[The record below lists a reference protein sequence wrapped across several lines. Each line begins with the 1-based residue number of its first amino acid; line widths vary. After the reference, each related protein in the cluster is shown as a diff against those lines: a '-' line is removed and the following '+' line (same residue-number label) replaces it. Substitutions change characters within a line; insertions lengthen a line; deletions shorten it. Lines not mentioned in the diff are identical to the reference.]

1 MRQNTF
7 ERVRVPGFGE
17 SHVNATSQLARQL
30 TSPQTFFSTIQIQ
43 IEEYFDEKVFILG
56 RHCHGS
62 RHRYDWDSPVRE
74 SGSKR

>member
-7 ERVRVPGFGE
+7 ERVRAPGFGE
-17 SHVNATSQLARQL
+17 SHVIANLATRPSTYQ
-30 TSPQTFFSTIQIQ
+30 PQTVFSTIQIK

-62 RHRYDWDSPVRE
+62 RHRYDWDSSVRE